1 VPQIVT
7 ATPGACTVY
16 VVGEVLQPETM
27 ITLPCLSRV
36 QDAIDQAGGATGSA
50 DLSRVN
56 LGQILNDGD
65 LVYVPPLVGEG
76 IKTPTPNHLLLI
88 HINYAVKEELE
99 ALPGI
104 GPSLAQA
111 IIDYRTEHGPFTS
124 LEELDNIPGIGAAK
138 INALRDQVIVD

>member
-1 VPQIVT
+1 
-7 ATPGACTVY
+7 
-16 VVGEVLQPETM
+16 
-27 ITLPCLSRV
+27 
-36 QDAIDQAGGATGSA
+36 
-50 DLSRVN
+50 
-56 LGQILNDGD
+56 
-65 LVYVPPLVGEG
+65 VYVPPLVGEG